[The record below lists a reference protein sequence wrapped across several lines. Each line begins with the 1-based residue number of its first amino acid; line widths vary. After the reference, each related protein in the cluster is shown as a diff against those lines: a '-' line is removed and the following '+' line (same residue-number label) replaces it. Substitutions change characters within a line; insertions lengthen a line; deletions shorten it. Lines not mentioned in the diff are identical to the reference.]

1 MESVWKPLAPG
12 LLREIPKT
20 AKAFMGDEY
29 EELMDGKFAKT
40 LEAVTAGNVGSK
52 NYSPIGQII
61 ANLTGFRFE
70 EVNIERSLEMKAKQY
85 LRDFDEARK
94 TLDDFG
100 IGSKETGNDFLEALA
115 RANKKVYYAQ
125 KNFQLAYEAAEELG
139 MDTLTRSQI
148 LDKANVPASIKN
160 SMNYN
165 SFQALL
171 PSGTKYER
179 FLEQNLQG
187 PMGVQKL
194 KYYVQQYKQTY
205 DAIPMLDIGFTS
217 QADDEDIPILR
228 QVSKENI
235 EFVRSPKSVSKTKA
249 KIDARFKRSKGGLIT
264 GPDVVSYTKE
274 NPATRINPYTGEAY
288 QEDLDFF
295 DEIAQQFEDKK

>member
-1 MESVWKPLAPG
+1 
-12 LLREIPKT
+12 
-20 AKAFMGDEY
+20 
-29 EELMDGKFAKT
+29 
-40 LEAVTAGNVGSK
+40 
-52 NYSPIGQII
+52 
-61 ANLTGFRFE
+61 
-70 EVNIERSLEMKAKQY
+70 
-85 LRDFDEARK
+85 
-94 TLDDFG
+94 
-100 IGSKETGNDFLEALA
+100 
-115 RANKKVYYAQ
+115 
-125 KNFQLAYEAAEELG
+125 